1 MPWWAE
7 SQGYDCAEI
16 ELFMTE
22 PFDNTSNMMYMM
34 VAPTSF
40 AFSTFFLM
48 LDQIVLVHGF
58 SKKTQQLKKQDIDL
72 AEKRMEDW
80 IRRFPGGGET

>member
-1 MPWWAE
+1 
-7 SQGYDCAEI
+7 
-16 ELFMTE
+16 
-22 PFDNTSNMMYMM
+22 
-34 VAPTSF
+34 
-40 AFSTFFLM
+40 M

-80 IRRFPGGGET
+80 MRRFPTGGEI